1 MAGTPERILIKIMTA
16 SGGRLENQMKR
27 KPDILV
33 VLAALLGIGM
43 VLSSFSGV
51 SVAET
56 QTQQVQVSSVK

>member
-1 MAGTPERILIKIMTA
+1 
-16 SGGRLENQMKR
+16 MKR

-43 VLSSFSGV
+43 VLSSFSGI

-56 QTQQVQVSSVK
+56 QPQQAQVTSVKS

>member
-1 MAGTPERILIKIMTA
+1 
-16 SGGRLENQMKR
+16 MKR

-56 QTQQVQVSSVK
+56 RTQQAQVSSVK

>member
-1 MAGTPERILIKIMTA
+1 
-16 SGGRLENQMKR
+16 MKR

-43 VLSSFSGV
+43 ILSSFSGV

-56 QTQQVQVSSVK
+56 STAQAQVTVVN

>member
-1 MAGTPERILIKIMTA
+1 
-16 SGGRLENQMKR
+16 MKR

-43 VLSSFSGV
+43 ILSSFSGV

-56 QTQQVQVSSVK
+56 PEEIQVSSVKQ

>member
-1 MAGTPERILIKIMTA
+1 MAGTPEKILIKIMAA

>member
-1 MAGTPERILIKIMTA
+1 
-16 SGGRLENQMKR
+16 MKR

-43 VLSSFSGV
+43 VLSSFSSV

-56 QTQQVQVSSVK
+56 PVHANVQVSAVE